1 MKRFRRFHKSARGFT
16 LIEVIV
22 TLVVA
27 AILGTI
33 LVVYMGTGIT
43 KSGIPIIWVQ
53 QEFGVYRAMER
64 ITAVYQND
72 LKTTPFSLDTFKAKI
87 GTAGEINT
95 ICGSNTCIDSVT
107 VVNTAFPSAG
117 GTETGTDTN
126 IIKVTLRKGD
136 QSLTSLFTQ

>member
-72 LKTTPFSLDTFKAKI
+72 LKTTPFNLTTFKAKI
-87 GTAGEINT
+87 DTAGEVNT
-95 ICGSNTCIDSVT
+95 ICGSSTCIDNVT

-126 IIKVTLRKGD
+126 IIKVTLGKGD
-136 QSLTSLFTQ
+136 QSLTALFTQ

>member
-1 MKRFRRFHKSARGFT
+1 MKRFRRFHKSARGFS
-16 LIEVIV
+16 LVELIV

-33 LVVYMGTGIT
+33 LVVYMSGGIT
-43 KSGIPIIWVQ
+43 KSGIPLIWVK

-72 LKTTPFSLDTFKAKI
+72 LKTTPFSLTTFKNKI
-87 GTAGEINT
+87 DTTGEVNT
-95 ICGSNTCIDSVT
+95 ICGSDTCIDNVT
-107 VVNTAFPSAG
+107 VVNTAFPLAG